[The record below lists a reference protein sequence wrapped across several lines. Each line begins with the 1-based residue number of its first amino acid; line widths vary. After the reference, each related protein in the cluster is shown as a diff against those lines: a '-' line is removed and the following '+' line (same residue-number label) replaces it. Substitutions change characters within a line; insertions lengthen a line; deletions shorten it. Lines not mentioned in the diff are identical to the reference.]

1 MVRLVPLAQVQVK
14 PFNLSGLVAL
24 LGRGQRRGRSIL
36 LLLGALEEPSP
47 WRVLL
52 GED

>member
-14 PFNLSGLVAL
+14 PFDLGGLVVL

-36 LLLGALEEPSP
+36 LLLGALEEPAP
-47 WRVLL
+47 WQVLL